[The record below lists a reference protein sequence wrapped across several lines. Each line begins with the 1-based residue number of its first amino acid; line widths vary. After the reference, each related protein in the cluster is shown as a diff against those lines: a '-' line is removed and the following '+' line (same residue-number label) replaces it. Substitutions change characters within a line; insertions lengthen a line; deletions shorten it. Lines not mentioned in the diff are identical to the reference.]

1 MIQDKILYS
10 IFLPAFVPIDIYKNK
25 IVWVALDKG
34 TSIYILKNTKGII
47 TNCKEEAFLNEI
59 KKFYKIFFEKINN
72 GLYLYYETPIAW
84 EFNSFYNTLIGINIA
99 KKILYGNTV
108 VIKEVIKEV
117 AAYLNSEKIPDLN
130 LRFYKYKEAIS
141 LNLSNFNIKKIEIDK
156 KIIIISIIKFLKNFK
171 LINKE
176 TLSKIRKEKINE
188 KIVKIISENCEFIYC
203 QKKDL
208 IKILDNLIDGLEP
221 EQILISRIYDKGIQ
235 IYSFK

>member
-1 MIQDKILYS
+1 
-10 IFLPAFVPIDIYKNK
+10 
-25 IVWVALDKG
+25 
-34 TSIYILKNTKGII
+34 
-47 TNCKEEAFLNEI
+47 
-59 KKFYKIFFEKINN
+59 
-72 GLYLYYETPIAW
+72 
-84 EFNSFYNTLIGINIA
+84 
-99 KKILYGNTV
+99 LYGNTV

-176 TLSKIRKEKINE
+176 TLNKIRKEKINE
-188 KIVKIISENCEFIYC
+188 KIAKIIGENCEFIYC